1 MNDQLTTPVPTLPSP
16 RALPPAPEMARSI
29 PPATR
34 PAVLVTGSAVPVTGR
49 GRVGPAHWLVP
60 VAVVVVG
67 MFLSVLDSS
76 IIGVALPVIG
86 KDLHV
91 GAEYLSWVDTAFRVS
106 EAVVI
111 PATAWLAARLGLR
124 RMYLIALVLF
134 VVFSLLCSFAWD
146 LDSLVVFRVLQAV
159 PGSMTPVVCLAI
171 IFRMVPKPKLGL
183 ALSLY
188 GLGIVSAPG
197 LAPLIGGLLVQHGA
211 WRTIFYV
218 DAPLA
223 LIGLVAAV
231 VVLPELPGSG
241 GRRFDP
247 LGFLSAGFGLSA
259 LVVAFSQA
267 PQWGWSSYRVLMLCT
282 GGALA
287 LALFVVI
294 ELEVDQPLL
303 DLRVFTRR
311 PFLALVVLIDIMFT
325 GVFVVLV
332 YLPQFLA
339 QAQHLSPTDTGLL
352 LLPQALLWMAMMPV
366 TGLIYARIGARWPAV
381 IGLVLAGVGTLALA
395 GITVDTP
402 RPGLAVWL
410 CVRAFGLG
418 LIVVPILAG
427 GMSALPPALVNDGSA
442 LRTIAQRITASLG
455 LSLLSAM
462 ELRQQAQ
469 LFSDH
474 AALSRVGADPRLAHL
489 AGQGPS
495 ALIGLWQQVTVRAA
509 TEAYTNVFLAAGLV
523 TLLGAVLAALLLP
536 TGKPTMGGPTSS
548 SPRTAPS
555 SPAKPVTLAAAPP
568 RSVIPVATRSY
579 NRSAR

>member
-1 MNDQLTTPVPTLPSP
+1 
-16 RALPPAPEMARSI
+16 
-29 PPATR
+29 
-34 PAVLVTGSAVPVTGR
+34 
-49 GRVGPAHWLVP
+49 
-60 VAVVVVG
+60 
-67 MFLSVLDSS
+67 
-76 IIGVALPVIG
+76 
-86 KDLHV
+86 
-91 GAEYLSWVDTAFRVS
+91 
-106 EAVVI
+106 
-111 PATAWLAARLGLR
+111 
-124 RMYLIALVLF
+124 
-134 VVFSLLCSFAWD
+134 
-146 LDSLVVFRVLQAV
+146 
-159 PGSMTPVVCLAI
+159 
-171 IFRMVPKPKLGL
+171 
-183 ALSLY
+183 
-188 GLGIVSAPG
+188 
-197 LAPLIGGLLVQHGA
+197 LIGGLLVQHGA

-223 LIGLVAAV
+223 LIGLAAAV
-231 VVLPELPGSG
+231 LVLPELPGSA

-259 LVVAFSQA
+259 LVVALSQA

-282 GGALA
+282 AGALA

-303 DLRVFTRR
+303 DLHVFTRR

-325 GVFVVLV
+325 GVFAVLV

-366 TGLIYARIGARWPAV
+366 TGLIYARVGPRWPAV
-381 IGLVLAGVGTLALA
+381 IGLMLAGVGTLALA

-418 LIVVPILAG
+418 LIVPILAG
-427 GMSALPPALVNDGSA
+427 GMSSLPPALVNDGSA

-462 ELRQQAQ
+462 ELSQHAQ

-474 AALSRVGADPRLAHL
+474 TALSRAATDPRLAHL
-489 AGQGPS
+489 ASQSPS

-509 TEAYTNVFLAAGLV
+509 TEAYANVFLATGALTLV
-523 TLLGAVLAALLLP
+523 GAVLAALLLP
-536 TGKPTMGGPTSS
+536 TGKPAAGGTTSL
-548 SPRTAPS
+548 SPRTARR
-555 SPAKPVTLAAAPP
+555 T
-568 RSVIPVATRSY
+568 
-579 NRSAR
+579 AR